1 MDAVPFQIEIQPGS
15 PAYEQVIQA
24 VHRAIAR
31 GILTEGDPFPSVR
44 VLGRAARIN
53 PNTAHKVVQAL
64 VAEGTLEVLPGRGT
78 RIAPAVKRTARQRL
92 EMIRADV
99 EALAIE
105 ARRVGFEIDDLH
117 QALRDAWQALDH
129 QPKARKQP

>member
-1 MDAVPFQIEIQPGS
+1 MDRLPFQIEIQPGS

-24 VHRAIAR
+24 VHRAVAR
-31 GILTEGDPFPSVR
+31 GILAEGDPFPSVR

-78 RIAPAVKRTARQRL
+78 RIAPAVKRSARQRL
-92 EMIRADV
+92 NMIRADIESLV
-99 EALAIE
+99 VE
-105 ARRVGFEIDDLH
+105 ARRVGFELEDLN
-117 QALRDAWQALDH
+117 QALRDAWHALDH
-129 QPKARKQP
+129 HSKTTKQP

>member
-1 MDAVPFQIEIQPGS
+1 MDSLPFQIEILPGS

-44 VLGRAARIN
+44 VLGKAARIN

-64 VAEGTLEVLPGRGT
+64 VAEGTLEVLSGRGT
-78 RIAPAVKRTARQRL
+78 RIAPAVRRSARQRL
-92 EMIRADV
+92 EMIRSDL
-99 EALAIE
+99 ESLALE
-105 ARRVGFEIDDLH
+105 ARRVGFDIEDLN
-117 QALRDAWQALDH
+117 QALRDAWHALEH
-129 QPKARKQP
+129 KPKLKK